1 MSITSFDHFIETLE
15 PVPPELQRN
24 FTLIADLDKRTFE
37 FMKRINECVKEFRKS
52 DRKDVRVSLYKESM
66 DLLDKARTFADD
78 KIELAGQTYDL
89 VDKHIRRLESLSG
102 SQTFQQQQQP
112 QGPRVKNF
120 DDGKSKSTG
129 RKGQN
134 KGDETPDSSSCTP
147 KPFTVD
153 MPPDP
158 NEPKYC
164 TCQQVSFGEMIAC
177 DNKECPIEW
186 FHFPCVNLKSK
197 PKGKWY
203 CPECFNSNKKWK
215 KERY

>member
-24 FTLIADLDKRTFE
+24 FSVIADLDKRTYE
-37 FMKRINECVKEFRKS
+37 NIKRINECVREYRTAS
-52 DRKDVRVSLYKESM
+52 RRDARISLYKESM
-66 DLLDKARTFADD
+66 DLLDKARSYADD
-78 KIELAGQTYDL
+78 KIELATQTYDL
-89 VDKHIRRLESLSG
+89 IDKHIRRLESLSG
-102 SQTFQQQQQP
+102 AQSIQQSQAKETE
-112 QGPRVKNF
+112 
-120 DDGKSKSTG
+120 S
-129 RKGQN
+129 
-134 KGDETPDSSSCTP
+134 KGDSKTNKKSHKSAGFDTPESGACTP

-177 DNKECPIEW
+177 DNKDCPIEW
-186 FHFPCVNLKSK
+186 FHFPCVDLKAK

-215 KERY
+215 QRR

>member
-24 FTLIADLDKRTFE
+24 FTLIADLDKRTYE
-37 FMKRINECVKEFRKS
+37 LMKRINECVKDYRKS
-52 DRKDVRVSLYKESM
+52 NEKDVRASLYKESM
-66 DLLDKARTFADD
+66 DLLDKARSFADD

-89 VDKHIRRLESLSG
+89 IDKHIRRLESLSG
-102 SQTFQQQQQP
+102 SQNFQQQNP
-112 QGPRVKNF
+112 VIKSV
-120 DDGKSKSTG
+120 DGGGNSKSTG
-129 RKGQN
+129 RRGQKGN
-134 KGDETPDSSSCTP
+134 ETPDSSVCTP
-147 KPFTVD
+147 KSFTVD

-177 DNKECPIEW
+177 DNKDCPIEW

-203 CPECFNSNKKWK
+203 CPECFNTNKKWK
-215 KERY
+215 KERH